1 MLIMSALAG
10 LGTIAVTIP
19 AIYLH
24 HIAGNVIVVL
34 GLIAAPYNAGFV
46 GSHPYWE
53 RRCGNRAKSREQKLW
68 EINVGLSSPYGFLRS
83 EKQSRRNR

>member
-1 MLIMSALAG
+1 MLVMSALAG

-53 RRCGNRAKSREQKLW
+53 RRCGLSAQKREQHLW
-68 EINVGLSSPYGFLRS
+68 ELSDGLISVRHFLRIRS
-83 EKQSRRNR
+83 KRFK